1 MPQSRVRPVRALA
14 LFVATAS
21 AGALIVM
28 SVVPETLAVA
38 QGRTPGPKPV
48 TASPAL
54 SPSPTPSPS
63 PSPSPTPTA
72 VSFRG
77 TPAVGALFI
86 TVKGQL
92 QHFCTAA
99 VVQSKH
105 ADLAITAAHCMLGRR
120 LGRKSSVTFAP
131 GYHDGKF
138 PFGRWI
144 VRYEYVDRNW
154 RLHQDANDD
163 VAFLLI
169 GQPGRQIE
177 KHTGGEKVETNVP
190 LPETV
195 QVIGYPDSTERP
207 VRCAGPARRLHLT
220 GYRQMVFDCGGY
232 TNGTSGG
239 PFLLPATKTSP
250 TEVIGVIGGYQQGGY
265 TPSVSYSP
273 IFIGN
278 VAALFK
284 RANA

>member
-1 MPQSRVRPVRALA
+1 MPQSRMRSVCALA

-21 AGALIVM
+21 AGALIVF
-28 SVVPETLAVA
+28 SVAPEASAVA
-38 QGRTPGPKPV
+38 LGRTPSAKSV

-54 SPSPTPSPS
+54 SPSPSPS
-63 PSPSPTPTA
+63 PSPAPTA

-86 TVKGQL
+86 LHRGQL

-99 VVQSKH
+99 VVRSKH
-105 ADLAITAAHCMLGRR
+105 ADLAITAAHCMQGLTLGRH
-120 LGRKSSVTFAP
+120 SQVTFAP
-131 GYHDGKF
+131 AYHDGKF
-138 PFGRWI
+138 PYGRWI
-144 VRYEYVDRNW
+144 VRSEFVDRNW

-169 GQPGRQIE
+169 GQPGRYIQ
-177 KHTGGEKVETNVP
+177 KHTGGEKLETNLP
-190 LPETV
+190 LPQTV
-195 QVIGYPDSTERP
+195 HVIGYPDSTERP
-207 VRCAGPARRLHLT
+207 VTCTGPARRLHLT

-232 TNGTSGG
+232 SDGTSGG
-239 PFLLPATKTSP
+239 PFLIPATKTSP
-250 TEVIGVIGGYQQGGY
+250 TEVIGVIGGYQQGGN